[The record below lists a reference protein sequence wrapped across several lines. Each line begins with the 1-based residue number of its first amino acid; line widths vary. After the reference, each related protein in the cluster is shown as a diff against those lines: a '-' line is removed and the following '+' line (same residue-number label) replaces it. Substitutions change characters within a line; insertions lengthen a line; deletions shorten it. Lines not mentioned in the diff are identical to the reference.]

1 MVELTKK
8 VMKAVIKNRT
18 YREESLITLF
28 CEIKAMLNSIPLL
41 PCSNDPSDF
50 DELTSNNFIIKK
62 FVNFA
67 PVDFNE
73 DHISSREKLKSV
85 QSYSFEIWIKYIKR
99 VYYVTKQTKK
109 VVQRS
114 NKKFRSWRSSANTL
128 KQHTTI
134 TLAPRLN
141 HQSFSFKRQFCAI
154 GWGETTQWFNDSSYS
169 IIMLAGKVKL
179 NPTPYEKGGVL
190 TRK

>member
-18 YREESLITLF
+18 YREESLITLL

-85 QSYSFEIWIKYIKR
+85 QSYSFEIWIKYIK
-99 VYYVTKQTKK
+99 K
-109 VVQRS
+109 
-114 NKKFRSWRSSANTL
+114 
-128 KQHTTI
+128 
-134 TLAPRLN
+134 
-141 HQSFSFKRQFCAI
+141 
-154 GWGETTQWFNDSSYS
+154 S
-169 IIMLAGKVKL
+169 IL
-179 NPTPYEKGGVL
+179 
-190 TRK
+190 RH

>member
-18 YREESLITLF
+18 YREESLVTLL

-41 PCSNDPSDF
+41 PCSNYPS

-73 DHISSREKLKSV
+73 DDISSREKLKSV
-85 QSYSFEIWIKYIKR
+85 QSYSFEIWIKYIK
-99 VYYVTKQTKK
+99 K
-109 VVQRS
+109 
-114 NKKFRSWRSSANTL
+114 
-128 KQHTTI
+128 
-134 TLAPRLN
+134 
-141 HQSFSFKRQFCAI
+141 
-154 GWGETTQWFNDSSYS
+154 S
-169 IIMLAGKVKL
+169 IL
-179 NPTPYEKGGVL
+179 
-190 TRK
+190 RH

>member
-18 YREESLITLF
+18 YREESLITLL

-109 VVQRS
+109 
-114 NKKFRSWRSSANTL
+114 W
-128 KQHTTI
+128 
-134 TLAPRLN
+134 
-141 HQSFSFKRQFCAI
+141 FKDQIRNFEV
-154 GWGETTQWFNDSSYS
+154 GD
-169 IIMLAGKVKL
+169 L
-179 NPTPYEKGGVL
+179 VL
-190 TRK
+190 IH